1 MLLRISKLSL
11 KALIILLITTL
22 MFVLLISSVALAEE
36 EGEDNEYMDTTGID
50 GDSKAGGSGFFNSIF
65 NSVTDSGDTTAEP
78 VAEQSEIRTQ
88 EPEGAGSYM
97 STANIRLID
106 KTLGKLYK
114 LEIPV
119 GAKKNVNEMYIK
131 VNKCWKP
138 EAKTIV
144 PEGRALI
151 DVSEVRGKVQE
162 KIFSG
167 WIYAQSPSS
176 SQLSHHKYDVTLA
189 SCSNASK
196 AQPEA
201 AQEDQPAAVPE
212 QPHTEETAAPAA
224 AQAE

>member
-1 MLLRISKLSL
+1 
-11 KALIILLITTL
+11 

-36 EGEDNEYMDTTGID
+36 EGEDNEYMDTSGID

-65 NSVTDSGDTTAEP
+65 NSVTDSGDATAEP
-78 VAEQSEIRTQ
+78 VVEPSEIRTQ

-119 GAKKNVNEMYIK
+119 GAKKNVNEVFVK

-138 EAKTIV
+138 DAKTIV

-151 DVSEVRGKVQE
+151 DVLEVRGKVQE

-167 WIYAQSPSS
+167 WIYAQSPST

-196 AQPEA
+196 AQAEP
-201 AQEDQPAAVPE
+201 AQEEQQAPAE
-212 QPHTEETAAPAA
+212 QKHTEEAAPAA
-224 AQAE
+224 PAAPAATPAE

>member
-1 MLLRISKLSL
+1 
-11 KALIILLITTL
+11 

-36 EGEDNEYMDTTGID
+36 EGEDNEYMDTSGID

-65 NSVTDSGDTTAEP
+65 NSVSDGSDASAEP
-78 VAEQSEIRTQ
+78 NVEPAEIRTQ

-119 GAKKNVNEMYIK
+119 GAKKNVNEVFVK

-138 EAKTIV
+138 DAKTIV

-151 DVSEVRGKVQE
+151 DVLEVRGKVQE

-167 WIYAQSPSS
+167 WIYAQSPST

-196 AQPEA
+196 AQAEP
-201 AQEDQPAAVPE
+201 AQEERSTAAPE
-212 QPHTEETAAPAA
+212 QPHTEEAAPAA
-224 AQAE
+224 PAKAPAE